1 VGKEI
6 AVGSMK
12 AVVCDRYGPP
22 EVLRLEEVAKP
33 VPKDNEVLIKIR
45 ATTVHVGDSKIRRLS
60 PGMGFPLDPLIKVI
74 MLLVVGFRG
83 PRRKIL
89 GMEFSGVIEET
100 GRSVTRFNK
109 GDEVCAGT
117 EMLFGA
123 YAEYICLPEDWAL
136 VKKPVNMTHEEAA
149 ALPNGGLTALLMLR
163 KAGLKSGQ
171 KILIYGASG
180 SVGTFAVQLAKNLGA
195 EVTGVC
201 SGANLELVRSLGAD
215 KVIDYTVADF
225 MASGETYDV
234 IFDAVGKL
242 SRSRVKGAL
251 KSAGRYYN
259 VLTDSGTSMKLHA
272 TDLEFLKDQVEAG
285 KLRTVIDRKY
295 TLAEMVEAHRYVDLG
310 HKKGNVVVT
319 VSG

>member
-1 VGKEI
+1 
-6 AVGSMK
+6 MK
-12 AVVCDRYGPP
+12 AVICDRYGPP

-45 ATTVHVGDSKIRRLS
+45 ATTVHIGDSKIRRRS
-60 PGMGFPLDPLIKVI
+60 PGMGFPLDPLVKVI

-109 GDEVCAGT
+109 GDEVFAGT

-149 ALPNGGLTALLMLR
+149 AVPNGGVTALLMLR

-215 KVIDYTVADF
+215 KVIDYTAADF
-225 MASGETYDV
+225 TASGETYDV

-251 KSAGRYYN
+251 KSAGRYYS
-259 VLTDSGTSMKLHA
+259 VLTDSGTSMKLYSA
-272 TDLEFLKDQVEAG
+272 DLEFLKDQVDAG

-319 VSG
+319 VTG

>member
-1 VGKEI
+1 
-6 AVGSMK
+6 MK

-22 EVLRLEEVAKP
+22 EVLRLAEVAKP
-33 VPKDNEVLIKIR
+33 VPKDNEVLIRIC
-45 ATTVHVGDSKIRRLS
+45 ATTVHIGDTKIRRLS
-60 PGMGFPLDPLIKVI
+60 PGMGFPLDPLVKVF
-74 MLLVVGFRG
+74 MRLVVGFRG

-89 GMEFSGVIEET
+89 GMEFSGVIEEA
-100 GRSVTRFNK
+100 GRGVTRFNK
-109 GDEVCAGT
+109 GDEVFAGT

-136 VKKPVNMTHEEAA
+136 VKKPANMTHEEAA

-171 KILIYGASG
+171 KILVYGASG

-201 SGANLELVRSLGAD
+201 SGANLALVRSLGAD
-215 KVIDYTVADF
+215 KVIDYTTTDF
-225 MASGETYDV
+225 TASGETYDV

-251 KSAGRYYN
+251 KSTGRYYN
-259 VLTDSGTSMKLHA
+259 VLTDSGTSMKLYSA
-272 TDLEFLKDQVEAG
+272 DLQLLKDQVEAG
-285 KLRTVIDRKY
+285 KLRTVIDRTY
-295 TLAEMVEAHRYVDLG
+295 ALAEIVEAHRYVDLG

-319 VSG
+319 VAG

>member
-1 VGKEI
+1 
-6 AVGSMK
+6 MK

-33 VPKDNEVLIKIR
+33 VPKQNEVLIKIH
-45 ATTVHVGDSKIRRLS
+45 ATTVHIGDTKIRRLS
-60 PGMGFPLDPLIKVI
+60 PGMGFPLDPLVKVI
-74 MLLVVGFRG
+74 MLFVVGFRG

-89 GMEFSGVIEET
+89 GMEFSGVIEEI
-100 GRSVTRFNK
+100 GRSVRRFK
-109 GDEVCAGT
+109 RGDEVFAGT
-117 EMLFGA
+117 ETRFGA
-123 YAEYICLPEDWAL
+123 HAEYICLPEDWAL
-136 VKKPVNMTHEEAA
+136 VKKPVTMTHEEAA

-163 KAGLKSGQ
+163 KAALKSGQ

-215 KVIDYTVADF
+215 RVIDYTTTDF
-225 MASGETYDV
+225 TASAETYDV

-251 KSAGRYYN
+251 KSTGRYYN
-259 VLTDSGTSMKLHA
+259 VLTDSGTSMKLYVA
-272 TDLEFLKDQVEAG
+272 DLEVLTDQAEAG
-285 KLRTVIDRKY
+285 RLRTVVDRRY
-295 TLAEMVEAHRYVDLG
+295 TLAQIVEAHRYVDLG

-319 VSG
+319 VAG

>member
-1 VGKEI
+1 
-6 AVGSMK
+6 MK

-45 ATTVHVGDSKIRRLS
+45 ATTVHIGDSKIRRLS
-60 PGMGFPLDPLIKVI
+60 PGMGFPLDPLVKVI

-109 GDEVCAGT
+109 GDEVFAGT
-117 EMLFGA
+117 EMRFGA

-136 VKKPVNMTHEEAA
+136 VKKPANVTHEEAA
-149 ALPNGGLTALLMLR
+149 AVPNGGLTALLMLR

-180 SVGTFAVQLAKNLGA
+180 SVGTFAVQLAKNFGA
-195 EVTGVC
+195 EVTGAC

-215 KVIDYTVADF
+215 KVIDYTDADF
-225 MASGETYDV
+225 TASGETYDV

-251 KSAGRYYN
+251 TSAGRYYN
-259 VLTDSGTSMKLHA
+259 VLTDSGTSMKLHSA
-272 TDLEFLKDQVEAG
+272 DLEFLKDQIDAG

-319 VSG
+319 VTG

>member
-1 VGKEI
+1 
-6 AVGSMK
+6 MK

-22 EVLRLEEVAKP
+22 EVLHLQEVAKP
-33 VPKDNEVLIKIR
+33 VPKDNEVQIKIR
-45 ATTVHVGDSKIRRLS
+45 ATTVHIGDSKIRRLS
-60 PGMGFPLDPLIKVI
+60 PGMGFPLDPLVKMI

-89 GMEFSGVIEET
+89 GMEFSGVVEET

-109 GDEVCAGT
+109 GDEVFAGT
-117 EMLFGA
+117 EMRFGA

-149 ALPNGGLTALLMLR
+149 AVPNGGLTALLMLR

-215 KVIDYTVADF
+215 KVIDYTATDF
-225 MASGETYDV
+225 TASGETYDV

-242 SRSRVKGAL
+242 SRPRVKGAL
-251 KSAGRYYN
+251 TSAGRYYS
-259 VLTDSGTSMKLHA
+259 VLTDSGTSMKLYSA
-272 TDLEFLKDQVEAG
+272 DLEFLKDQVDAG

-319 VSG
+319 VTG

>member
-1 VGKEI
+1 
-6 AVGSMK
+6 MK

-33 VPKDNEVLIKIR
+33 VPKQNEVLIKIH
-45 ATTVHVGDSKIRRLS
+45 ATTVHRGDSKIRRLS
-60 PGMGFPLDPLIKVI
+60 PGMGFPLDPLVKVI

-109 GDEVCAGT
+109 GDEVFAGT

-136 VKKPVNMTHEEAA
+136 VKKPANMTHEEAA

-215 KVIDYTVADF
+215 KVIDYTAADF
-225 MASGETYDV
+225 TASGEICDV

-251 KSAGRYYN
+251 KSAGGYYN